1 MSGIRKAGVVIVGLC
16 LTLWLAVPGLAQ
28 EAGRTNWYRGY
39 IEAKAKGFSNPNT
52 CIHVGHCR
60 SMAERAATVEARANL
75 LKLIEKIHITSE
87 TDVVDAILKGSI
99 TRQRVRATIRGA
111 RKVGQTIFQE
121 FPPGSK
127 NAQAE
132 VTMRLPIYGALTRE
146 LLKQEIQKPPPPP
159 RKVYRPKVFTVK
171 LPPPSPVTPPPPV
184 IPPEPKADPKTP
196 PKPEPL
202 PVDSPP
208 TPPSPAAVYTG
219 LIADATGLGAEPA
232 TVPKLRTPDLKE
244 IYGPHLVDREVA
256 LNFGLAG
263 YAETE
268 QAAQKDHRSRIG
280 ESPLVVKGVKA
291 HGTRRAD
298 IVVSDED
305 SQRIVLADLKGKFLR
320 KAKVVI
326 VIR

>member
-28 EAGRTNWYRGY
+28 EAGRINWYRGY

-159 RKVYRPKVFTVK
+159 QKVYRPKIFTVK
-171 LPPPSPVTPPPPV
+171 LPPPSPVTPPT
-184 IPPEPKADPKTP
+184 PKMDPK
-196 PKPEPL
+196 PL
-202 PVDSPP
+202 PEKPREAS
-208 TPPSPAAVYTG
+208 PPSPAAVYTG
-219 LIADATGLGAEPA
+219 LIVDATGLGAEPA

-256 LNFGLAG
+256 LNIGLAG

-305 SQRIVLADLKGKFLR
+305 SQKIVLADLKGKFLR

-326 VIR
+326 VLR